1 MVDQAANLRRLV
13 IENRSIKRTKTIAI
27 TSGKGGVGKT
37 SLAVGIAIA
46 LARSGSSVTLLD
58 ADLGL
63 ANINV
68 ILGIIPKY
76 NLYHVIKGKKK
87 LKDIVIEVPEG
98 IKIIAGASGFHQLA
112 NLDIKQRND
121 FIEAVSELD
130 EDDYM
135 IIDTGAGISQNVLSF
150 LNAAD
155 EVVVVTTP
163 EPTAITDAYG
173 IIKSIASQ
181 SPDKP
186 VKLRAASVDGGDQ
199 QPRAPVRQGRR
210 PLATLAV
217 RAHHHHALGLAA
229 LEERQDGQTGG
240 DRLAGAEVIRQQ
252 QQLLCQQRLECLEL
266 VRPQDLQH
274 TAARS
279 FERKHGLDQIGSKP
293 VQPGVGIGVEW
304 IGQLPRK
311 RGRAVRAGDGRDG
324 QHDSRRR
331 RLGRG
336 PRRFNQDRRLGD
348 GLGQLL
354 DAGRCR
360 VRPG

>member
-1 MVDQAANLRRLV
+1 VDQAANLRRLV
-13 IENRSIKRTKTIAI
+13 IENRAGKRSRTIAI

-46 LARSGSSVTLLD
+46 LAKNGSSVTLLD

-121 FIEAVSELD
+121 FIEAVAELD

-150 LNAAD
+150 VNASD
-155 EVVVVTTP
+155 EVIVVTTP

-181 SPDKP
+181 SPEKP
-186 VKLRAASVDGGDQ
+186 VKLIVNRVQSVSEGKRVAQRVINIAGQFLNIKVENMGFIFDDIYVPKSVRNQKPFVVTYPKSKASICVTIIADRISNKEVEDRKGS
-199 QPRAPVRQGRR
+199 
-210 PLATLAV
+210 
-217 RAHHHHALGLAA
+217 GLANFFRQ
-229 LEERQDGQTGG
+229 LFKSDEEEE
-240 DRLAGAEVIRQQ
+240 AE
-252 QQLLCQQRLECLEL
+252 
-266 VRPQDLQH
+266 
-274 TAARS
+274 
-279 FERKHGLDQIGSKP
+279 
-293 VQPGVGIGVEW
+293 
-304 IGQLPRK
+304 
-311 RGRAVRAGDGRDG
+311 
-324 QHDSRRR
+324 
-331 RLGRG
+331 
-336 PRRFNQDRRLGD
+336 
-348 GLGQLL
+348 
-354 DAGRCR
+354 
-360 VRPG
+360 